1 MADIKIT
8 DLVDQQAFDQI
19 QKLQRDID
27 AVEQQYVNAARVLI
41 KGLKVKVE
49 VVGDLDK
56 LTTIANSGMQQAAQ
70 ATQQLTKAVQHQ
82 GVAVGQTTNVI
93 SRELSEVEKLNKE
106 QRQQVD
112 LDKDAVSMAREIV
125 GTYQQQV
132 QNLVRVETE
141 LKDVS
146 KQKKDLD
153 DQYKSGAISQAQY
166 QSQLANVITT
176 ERELKREK
184 TEIQQLMSIEEKMN
198 QAVKGSYKELAQQ
211 LNMLEQAYMRLTEDE
226 KQSPFGK
233 RLAEAQIELKQHMKD
248 LDADMGNFQRNVGDY
263 AIAGQSLKSQLKDL
277 VVEIATLTVEY
288 RNMSEE
294 ERNSAA
300 GEELANKIAQLTEDA
315 GTLKDAIADTNDA
328 IKNSASDTRAFD
340 QIGDALQTV
349 TATFAVAKGAATA
362 FGIST
367 KDVEKAEKQLVAAIS
382 IMNGLQTIQTKLQKQ
397 SALMQ
402 GVRIVQTKAA
412 TVAEELD
419 TAAKSKNIIVSKA
432 ATVAQA
438 AFNLVAEANPYVL
451 LATALVTVVGALAA
465 FALGTSEATEEE
477 KKAQSQAEKMI
488 EARKHEKEVIAN
500 TVAEQITKYESLRI
514 KWNEL
519 RTTQEKNQFIEDNA
533 SAFDDL
539 GLTINDVSDAEN
551 VFVGQTDDVIKALQL
566 RAQAAAAYN
575 LYLEAYQQKLKNDI
589 GGSRANGRYHTKV
602 KVGDT
607 LTKEEEQYLRDNGYS
622 DNGNNG
628 KTQDFS
634 NPMFGQGSVKSQRAA
649 DALTAK
655 YAKEAQE
662 IVNREN
668 ETLNKY
674 ESLYN
679 DLRVQA
685 DEAAAKVKQIEGGGH
700 SGHSGGGNSSS
711 RGGGGGKTDAQKEAE
726 RLAEER
732 KKQEQA
738 TLEELAKLRI
748 KAIKDEEEREL
759 AALAEEYVKRYDAI
773 VGEEAV
779 VNEARELLFKEYC
792 KKEDEINAKYNAKR
806 DKERMDV
813 MNKAIKDYE
822 KQNAIE
828 QQKRNDALQKEANDL
843 ANAYADGKITKEQYE
858 KAKEDLTI
866 RYAEETARAQIAYL
880 EMVLEDEQIVGDARL
895 EIERKLASAKI
906 NLDKDIAE
914 ARTKSRNEEVE
925 KEKKAEEEKKAAI
938 RDTMQMTMDA
948 VNAAADLASSIFDR
962 QMQEIDDK
970 SEKNQAAHDAEIA
983 NIERLEETGAISK
996 EEAESRKRAANAKS
1010 KAQEEQ
1016 IAKEK
1021 AALELKQA
1029 KINKAMSI
1037 MQIVMNTSMAIMN
1050 ALATTQPFW
1059 AAPTMAAIAATT
1071 GAIQLATV
1079 IAQPLPKYKD
1089 GTTFHPGGPAIVGD
1103 GGKVEGVLL
1112 PNGKAFLTP
1121 DSPTMVN
1128 LPAGAKVIPDASTL
1142 NLDGLNPTP
1151 LVSVA
1156 RSSDGSPIIINDYND
1171 LQREIAKGN
1180 SLTKQMMKQQA
1191 KIARDQ
1197 RYAAYIASRM

>member
-8 DLVDQQAFDQI
+8 DLVDQQAFDQLK
-19 QKLQRDID
+19 KLQQDID
-27 AVEQQYVNAARVLI
+27 SVEQQYAKAARVLI
-41 KGLKVKVE
+41 QGLKVKVE

-56 LTTIANSGMQQAAQ
+56 LTTIANSGIQQAAQ
-70 ATQQLTKAVQHQ
+70 ATQQLTRAVQQ
-82 GVAVGQTTNVI
+82 QTTAVGQTTNVI
-93 SRELSEVEKLNKE
+93 SRELSEVEKLNKA

-132 QNLVRVETE
+132 QNLARVETE
-141 LKDVS
+141 QKAVS

-153 DQYKSGAISQAQY
+153 DQYKSGAITQAQY
-166 QSQLANVITT
+166 QSQLANVIAT
-176 ERELKREK
+176 ERELKGEK

-277 VVEIATLTVEY
+277 VLEIATLTVEY

-300 GEELANKIAQLTEDA
+300 GQELAGKIAQLTEDA
-315 GTLKDAIADTNDA
+315 GNLKDAIADTNDA

-367 KDVEKAEKQLVAAIS
+367 KDVEKAEKQLVAVIA
-382 IMNGLQTIQTKLQKQ
+382 IMNGLQTIQTKLQAQ

-477 KKAQSQAEKMI
+477 KKAQAQAEKMI
-488 EARKHEKEVIAN
+488 ETRKHKKEVIAN

-519 RTTQEKNQFIEDNA
+519 RTTQEKNQFIKDNA

-551 VFVGQTDDVIKALQL
+551 VFAGQTDDVIKALQL

-589 GGSRANGRYHTKV
+589 EGSRANGRYHTKV

-622 DNGNNG
+622 DNGYNG

-662 IVNREN
+662 IVNREK

-674 ESLYN
+674 ERHYN

-700 SGHSGGGNSSS
+700 SGHSGDSNSSS

-779 VNEARELLFKEYC
+779 INEARALLQEEIC
-792 KKEDEINAKYNAKR
+792 QREEEINAKYNAKR
-806 DKERMDV
+806 E
-813 MNKAIKDYE
+813 KASQDEIKNLLKDYE
-822 KQNAIE
+822 KTFAAESQV
-828 QQKRNDALQKEANDL
+828 RNDAYQKEQNDL
-843 ANAYADGKITKEQYE
+843 AQKYAKGEMTKEQYE
-858 KAKEDLTI
+858 RAKEALAI
-866 RYAEETARAQIAYL
+866 KYAQQTAQAQIDYL
-880 EMVLEDEQIVGDARL
+880 EKVLADDKIVGDERIA
-895 EIERKLASAKI
+895 IERKLASAKI
-906 NLDKDIAE
+906 ALEKEIADAAVKGAEDAAE
-914 ARTKSRNEEVE
+914 ADRKA
-925 KEKKAEEEKKAAI
+925 KEDRIKNANDILRA
-938 RDTMQMTMDA
+938 TMDA
-948 VNAAADLASSIFDR
+948 ANAAADLASAIFER
-962 QMQEIDDK
+962 QKQELEK
-970 SEKNQAAHDAEIA
+970 RSEANNEANDAEIE
-983 NIERLEETGAISK
+983 NIERLEEAGAISK
-996 EEAESRKRAANAKS
+996 EEAESRKRAAETKTKMEEAK
-1010 KAQEEQ
+1010 

-1029 KINKAMSI
+1029 KLNKAMSI
-1037 MQIVMNTSMAIMN
+1037 MTISLNTAMAIMN
-1050 ALATTQPFW
+1050 MLATNPGPVGWALA
-1059 AAPTMAAIAATT
+1059 ALAATT
-1071 GAIQLATV
+1071 GAIQLAAA
-1079 IAQPLPKYKD
+1079 IAEPLPTYKD
-1089 GTTFHPGGPAIVGD
+1089 GTKNHPGGPAIVGD
-1103 GGKVEGVLL
+1103 GGKVEGIML

-1128 LPAGAKVIPDASTL
+1128 LPKGAQVIPDAFGVDF
-1142 NLDGLNPTP
+1142 NNMNPTP
-1151 LVSVA
+1151 LISASGKGELNTIV
-1156 RSSDGSPIIINDYND
+1156 INDYSS
-1171 LQREIAKGN
+1171 LQTSIDKQT
-1180 SLTKQMMKQQA
+1180 SLMKMQMKQQE
-1191 KIARDQ
+1191 KIAKAQ
-1197 RYAAYIASRM
+1197 RYASYMASRM